1 MSVTDGE
8 RMRVASEI
16 RHIDA
21 VRLDW
26 TYGDDD
32 VCRTLMLGYI
42 AEAIGLH
49 YAPYEFTSV
58 EIRDRLADLIEPEP
72 HAEEIVAK
80 AYRAAADQIDWELGD
95 TPRVM
100 ALRKRAEELEAMAR
114 ERDADAENLGFT
126 PNSSEATPKRSAPAL
141 PRDASATHTDASA
154 TIIDTPAT
162 CDRAALLALADELEG
177 GFLLFGSTK
186 SARQVFDF
194 LSDKLGEYARRIR
207 EACGAAENLQ

>member
-58 EIRDRLADLIEPEP
+58 EIRDRLADLIEPDTT
-72 HAEEIVAK
+72 
-80 AYRAAADQIDWELGD
+80 AD
-95 TPRVM
+95 T
-100 ALRKRAEELEAMAR
+100 
-114 ERDADAENLGFT
+114 T
-126 PNSSEATPKRSAPAL
+126 TPK
-141 PRDASATHTDASA
+141 
-154 TIIDTPAT
+154 